1 LARSDNQ
8 SFWSTVPGILTGVAA
23 FITAV
28 TGLWIAIGAHNKP
41 DTEQPTPAAVTAPT
55 SSTPAATS
63 AGSPS
68 PAAAQVAPSAPSSVT
83 VTARDGNVT
92 KLEGKTFVHNS
103 TDSAVIQLTSG
114 QTIPFEKMKAIDFLT
129 AHPDQYVVDI
139 SITLTDGRTVT
150 GGLKTNYAFK
160 GENDLG
166 PFTIFVQDVKQ
177 ITFNR

>member
-28 TGLWIAIGAHNKP
+28 TGLWIAIGSHKP
-41 DTEQPTPAAVTAPT
+41 DAAEQPAPAVVTAPKA
-55 SSTPAATS
+55 STPAATS

-68 PAAAQVAPSAPSSVT
+68 PAATQVTPSAPGSVT

-92 KLEGKTFVHNS
+92 KLEVKTFLHNY
-103 TDSAVIQLTSG
+103 TDSSVQMASG
-114 QTIPFEKMKAIDFLT
+114 QTIPFEKIRTIDFLT
-129 AHPDQYVVDI
+129 VHPDQYVVDV
-139 SITLTDGRTVT
+139 SITLMDGRTVA

-177 ITFNR
+177 ISFNR